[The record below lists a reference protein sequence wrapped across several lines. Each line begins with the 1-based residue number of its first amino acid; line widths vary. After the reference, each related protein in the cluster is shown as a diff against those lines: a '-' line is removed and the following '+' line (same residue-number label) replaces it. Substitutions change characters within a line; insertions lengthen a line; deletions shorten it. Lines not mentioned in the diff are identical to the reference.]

1 MKYIVITGGVI
12 SGLGK
17 GITAASIGAILKG
30 AGYKTTMIKID
41 PYINVDAGTM
51 SPFEHGEVFVL
62 NDGSET
68 DLDLGNYERFLN
80 INLTG
85 HHNITTGKVYKSVI
99 DDERKGKYLGQTVQ
113 IIPHITNR
121 IQELIINAAYTPINK
136 NKDVPEICIIEVGG
150 TIGDIESMPFI
161 EAIRQLNYN
170 NNSNEMCFIHVSLVP
185 KIGRDGESKTK
196 PTQNSI
202 KDLRQLGLFPDIMI
216 VRSDTEIDVKTR
228 DKISM
233 FSQVPENNIISNPN
247 VNSIYE
253 VTINFDMQNI
263 GNIICNK
270 LDLIFNKKAGYLI
283 NIKDYT
289 SLYLPYNDDKV
300 DNITIGI
307 VGKYTTFT
315 DSYLSIV
322 RALEHAGYYN
332 KCKINIKWLS
342 SENINLT
349 DIDNCNGI
357 IIPGGFGN
365 RGINGMLLVAKFCR
379 EKNIPI
385 LGICLGMHIMCIEA
399 ARQIY
404 GFSCNSEEFEPDAKH
419 PIISIVDEDNKNMGG
434 TMKLGLH
441 KTYITKSNN
450 GSLTTAYKC
459 YSDIECEQKKDIEY
473 ICERHRHRYEV
484 NPKYRED
491 LSSKLFFSGKDT
503 EEQCIDI
510 VEITNHKFYI
520 GCQYHPEFQSY
531 LHKPSPLFNGLVKTC
546 LKNPIMNI
554 VE

>member
-216 VRSDTEIDVKTR
+216 VRSETEIDVKTR

-233 FSQVPENNIISNPN
+233 FSQVPESNIISNPN

-253 VTINFDMQNI
+253 VTVNFDNQNI

-270 LDLIFNKKAGYLI
+270 LDLIFNKKPAYLI

-300 DNITIGI
+300 DNIIIGI

-332 KCKINIKWLS
+332 KCKINMKWLS
-342 SENINLT
+342 SENIKLT
-349 DIDNCNGI
+349 DVANCNGI

-365 RGINGMLLVAKFCR
+365 RGINGMLLVAQFCR

-441 KTYITKSNN
+441 KTYLTKSNN

-459 YSDIECEQKKDIEY
+459 YSDIECEQKNDIEY

-491 LSSKLFFSGKDT
+491 LSSKLFFSGKDA

-510 VEITNHKFYI
+510 VEITNHTFYI
-520 GCQYHPEFQSY
+520 GCQYHPEFQSH

-546 LKNPIMNI
+546 LKNPIVNI